1 MRPADT
7 SPEAWKVFVE
17 LQRQMAPGDKLKQ
30 VLDYSWYLSK
40 MSEAVLRS
48 EYPDASDNEIFLR
61 IASRRLDAD
70 TMKRVYN
77 WDPISSSHVP
87 HGDHHSR

>member
-17 LQRQMAPGDKLKQ
+17 LQRKIPPGDKMRQ
-30 VLDYSWYLSK
+30 VLDYSWFLSK
-40 MSEAVLRS
+40 MSEAVLRT
-48 EYPDASDNEIFLR
+48 EYPESSDSEIFLR

-70 TMKRVYN
+70 TMKRVYH
-77 WDPISSSHVP
+77 WDPASGKHVP
-87 HGDHHSR
+87 HGDHHNS